1 MSLFHLRALAEQ
13 AFSLSPW
20 LGHPEVSPG
29 WEHDHLHCIQLWLQK
44 YIGDRKLSGK
54 LFPITARNLSIRIN
68 TWAKKAGVPQIH
80 THSFRHKFA
89 TDLLL
94 KGANLR
100 TVQELLGHTS
110 LSVTER
116 YLAVTDQN
124 KAWVVGLLDGSSI
137 KPA

>member
-1 MSLFHLRALAEQ
+1 MNPFNQNFTGSRHLRSTR
-13 AFSLSPW
+13 F
-20 LGHPEVSPG
+20 G
-29 WEHDHLHCIQLWLQK
+29 
-44 YIGDRKLSGK
+44 
-54 LFPITARNLSIRIN
+54 NLSTKIN

-124 KAWVVGLLDGSSI
+124 KEWAVGLLDGSSQCT
-137 KPA
+137 

>member
-1 MSLFHLRALAEQ
+1 MVKNGKGGKDR
-13 AFSLSPW
+13 
-20 LGHPEVSPG
+20 
-29 WEHDHLHCIQLWLQK
+29 CIPLNPTIAGRLQK

-89 TDLLL
+89 TDLLQ
-94 KGANLR
+94 KGANIR

-124 KAWVVGLLDGSSI
+124 KAWAVGLLDGSSRI
-137 KPA
+137 VVSN